1 MNKRI
6 SVGVAVSL
14 VLIAVAIT
22 FTAATIFSMNQ
33 FDSKVSSASQ
43 RATFYDKLSEIEK
56 IVRSNYYGD
65 IDDTALYTATAEG
78 YISGLGD
85 VGSQYLTAE
94 QIAAREASM
103 NGTTVGFGIGVER
116 NASGYMVI
124 NRVTPDSSAD
134 SMGLQTGDIITKI
147 DDLDVLSIGYDA
159 AYEML
164 GGTEGSTATIVYNR
178 SGSEE
183 TVELT
188 RTTTESTSVVYTKID
203 DIGYIRVDAMNS
215 TTAAQFSR
223 VITEAQTETDIS
235 GIVVDLRDTSGG
247 YDISVAAS
255 MLEAILP
262 SGPMINGRYKDD
274 ELKTLFTSSSSGI
287 SSPLAVLI
295 NENTTGFTELIAAVV
310 ADEYENGVVVGK
322 TSAGRGTLQQL
333 VKLSDGSGVDITV
346 AELLTP
352 SGTSFDGVGVT
363 PRYEVDA
370 GENFIL
376 TTPPDELSD
385 AQYARAA
392 EALRAMS

>member
-33 FDSKVSSASQ
+33 FDSKVNSTGE
-43 RATFYDKLSEIEK
+43 RVTFYDKLSEIDK
-56 IVRSNYYGD
+56 VVRANYYGE
-65 IDDTALYTATAEG
+65 IDDSALYTATAEG

-85 VGSQYLTAE
+85 TGSQYLTAE

-116 NASGYMVI
+116 NAAGYMVI
-124 NRVTPDSSAD
+124 NRVTPGSSAD
-134 SMGLQTGDIITKI
+134 SMGLQSGDVITKI

-164 GGTEGSTATIVYNR
+164 GGTEGSTSTVVYNR
-178 SGSEE
+178 SGDED

-188 RTTTESTSVVYTKID
+188 RTTTESTSVIYTTID
-203 DIGYIRVDAMNS
+203 DIGYIRIDAMNS
-215 TTAAQFSR
+215 TTATQFSR
-223 VITEAQTETDIS
+223 AIVEAEAAEGIS
-235 GIVVDLRDTSGG
+235 GIVVDLRDTTGG
-247 YDISVAAS
+247 YDISVAAAI
-255 MLEAILP
+255 LETVLP
-262 SGPMINGRYKDD
+262 SGAIINGRYSGN
-274 ELKTLFTSSSSGI
+274 EIKTLFTSDSSGI
-287 SSPLAVLI
+287 SSPIAVLI
-295 NENTTGFTELIAAVV
+295 NENTTGFAELIAAVI
-310 ADEYENGVVVGK
+310 ADEYENGFVVGK

-333 VKLSDGSGVDITV
+333 IMLSDGSGVDITV

-352 SGTSFDGVGVT
+352 SGTSFDGVGVK
-363 PRYEVDA
+363 PDYEVDA

-376 TTPPDELSD
+376 TSPPDEISD

-392 EALRAMS
+392 EALRAS